1 MLIQP
6 FHFYLD
12 TWDYKT
18 VVNGEDLEVAKQL
31 CCKDHTVWGCT
42 DEFAEFFIMLMEENG
57 IPIEVNTPQEARELY
72 LMLLTLSEN
81 EL

>member
-6 FHFYLD
+6 LHFYLD
-12 TWDYKT
+12 TRDYKT
-18 VVNGEDLEVAKQL
+18 VVDGEDLEVAKQL
-31 CCKDHTVWGCT
+31 CCKGCT